1 MLQEMQ
7 QFPQSSGSKKNKIGI
22 KKKIWWFPLSW
33 QILGLPSPGLR
44 KLSWHTTKVFVHE
57 VTFKAKL
64 APLRPSQ
71 GFSTMTVFSIVLT
84 FITCQKEYEGP

>member
-7 QFPQSSGSKKNKIGI
+7 QFPQGPGSKKKKIGI
-22 KKKIWWFPLSW
+22 KKKRWFPLPW
-33 QILGLPSPGLR
+33 QILGFPSPGLR
-44 KLSWHTTKVFVHE
+44 KLSWHTTEVFVHE

-64 APLRPSQ
+64 TPSRPSQ
-71 GFSTMTVFSIVLT
+71 GFSTKTVFSIVLT